1 MAKKKTAIGDL
12 IKSDMSRR
20 SISEGT
26 NGEAQGGEPPNSET
40 VYTKLVHDE
49 GSDAHPVEKKPETI
63 SAALPL
69 FADQDAI
76 PDAGAD
82 LTAFLF
88 REARSA
94 GLTDEAD
101 LRKFYDFLQGQAA
114 RYIRGFNA
122 GRRFHG

>member
-26 NGEAQGGEPPNSET
+26 NGEAQGDEPPNSET
-40 VYTKLVHDE
+40 VYTKPVHDA
-49 GSDAHPVEKKPETI
+49 GPDNGPAQKKPEAP

-69 FADQDAI
+69 FPDQDTL
-76 PDAGAD
+76 PEGSAD
-82 LTAFLF
+82 LAAFLS
-88 REARSA
+88 REASSA

-101 LRKFYDFLQGQAA
+101 LRKFYDFLQTQAM